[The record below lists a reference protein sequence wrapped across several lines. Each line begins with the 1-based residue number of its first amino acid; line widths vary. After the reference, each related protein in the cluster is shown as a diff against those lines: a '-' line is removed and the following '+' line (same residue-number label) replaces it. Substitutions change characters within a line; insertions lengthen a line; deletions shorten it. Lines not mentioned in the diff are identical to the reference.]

1 MSYKMT
7 DNAVCRVLRLDVTLG
22 NLRNLKINYCNRIFT
37 RNTIIPCIH
46 RGHPGTPLVGLDG
59 YGPLSR
65 IWILLFSVTNRASC
79 WTGSHSKGLMMS
91 YTGQGT

>member
-1 MSYKMT
+1 M
-7 DNAVCRVLRLDVTLG
+7 VLGGFRSFHVLVTM
-22 NLRNLKINYCNRIFT
+22 
-37 RNTIIPCIH
+37 
-46 RGHPGTPLVGLDG
+46 LDG

-79 WTGSHSKGLMMS
+79 WTESHLKGLMMS

>member
-7 DNAVCRVLRLDVTLG
+7 DNAICRVLRLDVTLG

-65 IWILLFSVTNRASC
+65 IRSEERRVGKECRSRWSPY
-79 WTGSHSKGLMMS
+79 H
-91 YTGQGT
+91 